1 MRYINALLF
10 LFMTLGCGEK
20 DFDIVNLNNNQVTIL
35 GHGGM
40 GIEHLYP
47 LNSFESIQH
56 CLQLGADGTE
66 LDIQMT
72 EDSVLVVFHNERL
85 ESATHLS
92 GQIFD
97 KTWAEI
103 KDAQYLYPPYA
114 GYKII
119 RLDRLF
125 FNISNPEQYT
135 FFLECKPYR
144 PAASAAY
151 VDSFARALIS
161 IIDQYRLERD
171 RIFIESGKTDLIAS
185 LKEKKP
191 DLNMF
196 VYADITTA
204 LSIIEEFDLQ
214 GISIAIDEISE
225 EEVAMF
231 HEREIMVSVF
241 NTHSRK
247 RNIDAIEKNV
257 DFIQTDKLKHLIKML
272 E

>member
-1 MRYINALLF
+1 MKHINTLLF
-10 LFMTLGCGEK
+10 LILAFGCGEK
-20 DFDIVNLNNNQVTIL
+20 DFDIVNLNNNQITAL

-72 EDSVLVVFHNERL
+72 KDSILVVFHDESL
-85 ESATHLS
+85 ESSTHTS
-92 GQIFD
+92 GQIFN

-103 KDAQYLYPPYA
+103 SDAKYLYPPYA

-119 RLDRLF
+119 TLNQLF
-125 FNISNPEQYT
+125 SNIANLKEHI

-144 PAASAAY
+144 PGAAIEYA
-151 VDSFARALIS
+151 DRFANALVN
-161 IIDQYRLERD
+161 IIDKYELD
-171 RIFIESGKTDLIAS
+171 MDHIFIESGRTDLIAS
-185 LKEKKP
+185 LKEKRPELKI
-191 DLNMF
+191 F
-196 VYADITTA
+196 VYADIMTA
-204 LSIIEEFDLQ
+204 LPVIEAFDLQ
-214 GISIAIDEISE
+214 GISIAVNEISK

-231 HEREIMVSVF
+231 HEKEIMVSVF

-247 RNIDAIEKNV
+247 SNIDAIEKNV